1 MKQISKYQKESFHRK
16 LTSILVIA
24 VLVAVVF
31 AVGFVVKL
39 LDFTLPVAHRN
50 ISNNKN
56 QNQPSKNITI
66 SGNIVCLSLKKGNKT
81 DNSNPNKCKV
91 GVVNSKGQ
99 KYAVSGGSNL
109 NLYGE
114 ANSNGVEVSG
124 EFIPASED
132 ETYDIVGTIKRS

>member
-1 MKQISKYQKESFHRK
+1 M
-16 LTSILVIA
+16 IA

-56 QNQPSKNITI
+56 QNQSSKNITI
-66 SGNIVCLSLKKGNKT
+66 SGNVVCLSLKKGKT

-91 GVVNSKGQ
+91 GVVDSKGQ

-114 ANSNGVEVSG
+114 ANSNGVEISG

-132 ETYDIVGTIKRS
+132 ETYDIVGIIKRS

>member
-16 LTSILVIA
+16 LTSILVII
-24 VLVAVVF
+24 VLVTVVF

-56 QNQPSKNITI
+56 QNQSSKNITI
-66 SGNIVCLSLKKGNKT
+66 SGNVVCLSLKKGKP
-81 DNSNPNKCKV
+81 DNSNPSKCKV
-91 GVVNSKGQ
+91 GVVDSKGQ

-114 ANSNGVEVSG
+114 ANSSGVEISG

>member
-1 MKQISKYQKESFHRK
+1 MKQISKYQRESFHRK

-39 LDFTLPVAHRN
+39 LDFTLPVVHRSGAN
-50 ISNNKN
+50 YIS
-56 QNQPSKNITI
+56 QSSKNITI
-66 SGNIVCLSLKKGNKT
+66 SGNMICLSFKGGQVDSSTQCQPGIINSEGKKYSIAGGN
-81 DNSNPNKCKV
+81 NF
-91 GVVNSKGQ
+91 
-99 KYAVSGGSNL
+99 

-114 ANSNGVEVSG
+114 TNSNGIEVSG
-124 EFIPASED
+124 EFIPAGED

>member
-16 LTSILVIA
+16 LTSILVVAI
-24 VLVAVVF
+24 LVVVVF

-56 QNQPSKNITI
+56 QNQSSKNITI
-66 SGNIVCLSLKKGNKT
+66 SGNVVCLSLKKGKT
-81 DNSNPNKCKV
+81 D
-91 GVVNSKGQ
+91 
-99 KYAVSGGSNL
+99 NL

-114 ANSNGVEVSG
+114 ANSSGAEISG

-132 ETYDIVGTIKRS
+132 ETYDIVGIIKRS

>member
-16 LTSILVIA
+16 LTSILVIT
-24 VLVAVVF
+24 VLVTVVF

-50 ISNNKN
+50 ISNNKSHN
-56 QNQPSKNITI
+56 QSSKNITI
-66 SGNIVCLSLKKGNKT
+66 SGNVICLSSKKDKT
-81 DNSNPNKCKV
+81 DNSNPDKCKV
-91 GVVNSKGQ
+91 GVVDSKGQ

-114 ANSNGVEVSG
+114 ASSSGVEISG

>member
-1 MKQISKYQKESFHRK
+1 MKQISKYQKESFHQK
-16 LTSILVIA
+16 LTSILVIT

-56 QNQPSKNITI
+56 QNHSSKNITI
-66 SGNIVCLSLKKGNKT
+66 SGNVVCLSLKKDKT

-91 GVVNSKGQ
+91 GVVDSKGQ

-114 ANSNGVEVSG
+114 ASSKGVEVSG
-124 EFIPASED
+124 EFIPAGED

>member
-1 MKQISKYQKESFHRK
+1 MKHISKYQKESFHRK
-16 LTSILVIA
+16 LTSILVII
-24 VLVAVVF
+24 VLVTVVF

-56 QNQPSKNITI
+56 QNQSSKNITI
-66 SGNIVCLSLKKGNKT
+66 SGNIVCLSSKKGAT
-81 DNSNPNKCKV
+81 DNSNPDKCKV
-91 GVVNSKGQ
+91 GVVDSKGQ

-114 ANSNGVEVSG
+114 ANSSGVEISG

>member
-16 LTSILVIA
+16 LTSILVIT
-24 VLVAVVF
+24 VLVAIVF

-56 QNQPSKNITI
+56 QNQSSKNITI
-66 SGNIVCLSLKKGNKT
+66 SGNVVCLSLKKSKT
-81 DNSNPNKCKV
+81 DNSNPSKCKI
-91 GVVNSKGQ
+91 GVVDSKGR

-114 ANSNGVEVSG
+114 ANSNGVEISG

>member
-1 MKQISKYQKESFHRK
+1 MKQISKYQRESFHRK

-39 LDFTLPVAHRN
+39 LDFTLPVVHRSGAN
-50 ISNNKN
+50 YIS
-56 QNQPSKNITI
+56 QSSKNITI
-66 SGNIVCLSLKKGNKT
+66 SGNMICLSLKGGQV
-81 DNSNPNKCKV
+81 DSSNKCKP
-91 GVVNSKGQ
+91 GIINSEGK
-99 KYAVSGGSNL
+99 KYSIAGGNNF

-114 ANSNGVEVSG
+114 TNSNGIEVSG
-124 EFIPASED
+124 EFIPAGEE

>member
-50 ISNNKN
+50 ISNKKN
-56 QNQPSKNITI
+56 QNQSLKNITI
-66 SGNIVCLSLKKGNKT
+66 SGNVVCLSLKKGKT
-81 DNSNPNKCKV
+81 DDSNPNKCKV
-91 GVVNSKGQ
+91 GVVDSKGQ

-114 ANSNGVEVSG
+114 ASSSGVEISG
-124 EFIPASED
+124 EFISASED

>member
-1 MKQISKYQKESFHRK
+1 MKQISKYQKESFHQK
-16 LTSILVIA
+16 LTSILVIT
-24 VLVAVVF
+24 VLVAIVF

-50 ISNNKN
+50 ISNNKS
-56 QNQPSKNITI
+56 QNQSSKNINI
-66 SGNIVCLSLKKGNKT
+66 SGNVVCLSLKKDKT

-91 GVVNSKGQ
+91 GVVDSKGQ

>member
-56 QNQPSKNITI
+56 QNQSSKNITI
-66 SGNIVCLSLKKGNKT
+66 SGNVVCLSLKKGKT

-91 GVVNSKGQ
+91 GVVDSKGQ

>member
-1 MKQISKYQKESFHRK
+1 MKQISKYKKESFHRK
-16 LTSILVIA
+16 LTSILVII
-24 VLVAVVF
+24 VLVTVVF

-56 QNQPSKNITI
+56 HNQSSKNITI
-66 SGNIVCLSLKKGNKT
+66 SGNVVCLSLKKGKT
-81 DNSNPNKCKV
+81 DNSNPSKCKV
-91 GVVNSKGQ
+91 RVVDSKGQ

-114 ANSNGVEVSG
+114 ASSNGVEISG

-132 ETYDIVGTIKRS
+132 ETYNIVGTIKRS